1 MNSYFYYDSH
11 LSYPKASPY
20 MPEEFYPEY
29 PYDDFY
35 LTGEQDNKNEIY
47 EAIRNLF
54 VMLQLDSQN
63 IGKQGWN
70 PLGEYVQP
78 GQTVLLKPNLVSHC
92 NPAEKDLDKG
102 MNCLITHP
110 SIVRSIFD
118 YVYIALKGE
127 GRIII
132 ADAPVQGCDFDL
144 LFQNTGYGELMQYLM
159 KKATSSLSIQVAD
172 LREVTYTQENGRKFQ
187 RERINTE
194 FGSKTIDLKDNSFF
208 AGVIS
213 HNGFRVTCYAGKDTD
228 ECHKHNC
235 NKYKVSDA
243 MLKADII
250 INIPKPKTHRIA
262 GYTAALKNMIGINAR
277 KEYLPHHQ
285 KGAKGK
291 GGDEYMN
298 THSILKWFNSTG
310 NDIRNYSVKKNW
322 QTIAFLSNEVCRR
335 IGRKLDKYEP
345 DRKKSGMWYGND
357 TIWRTILDVNH
368 IVYFADKNGIMCEQQ
383 QRKIINIGDMVVCGD
398 HEGPL
403 RPSYKQVGGILFS
416 EHPVLFDFF
425 VVKLMGFKWN
435 KFPVL
440 VNAIK
445 DRMLMGELLPM
456 NLNSEVSDEKYFRFI
471 MKKFC
476 MHSNEQKFN
485 KTIDEISDEHIF
497 RFVPTKGWIEY
508 L

>member
-11 LSYPKASPY
+11 LCYPKISPY
-20 MPEEFYPEY
+20 MPGKLYPEY

-35 LTGEQDNKNEIY
+35 LASEQDNANEIY

-54 VMLQLDSQN
+54 ILLQLDGQN
-63 IGKQGWN
+63 IGKRGWN
-70 PLGEYVQP
+70 PLGEYIQP

-102 MNCLITHP
+102 MDCLITHP
-110 SIVRSIFD
+110 SLVRVIFD
-118 YVYIALKGE
+118 YVYIALKGK

-132 ADAPVQGCDFDL
+132 ADAPVQGCDFEQL
-144 LFQNTGYGELMQYLM
+144 LQNTGYGALMRYLM
-159 KKATSSLSIQVAD
+159 KKVTSSVTIQIAD
-172 LREVTYTQENGRKFQ
+172 LREVTYTQENGKKIQ
-187 RERINTE
+187 RERKNPE

-208 AGVIS
+208 AKVIRKK
-213 HNGFRVTCYAGKDTD
+213 GFRVTCYAGKDTD
-228 ECHKHNC
+228 KCHRHSC
-235 NKYKVSDA
+235 NQYKVSDA
-243 MLKADII
+243 MLEADVI

-277 KEYLPHHQ
+277 KECLPHHQ
-285 KGAKGK
+285 KGAKGR
-291 GGDEYMN
+291 GGDEYTN
-298 THSILKWFNSTG
+298 THNVLKWFNSTG
-310 NDIRNYSVKKNW
+310 NDIRNYAIKKDW
-322 QTIAFLSNEVCRR
+322 QIIAFLSNEVCRR

-383 QRKIINIGDMVVCGD
+383 QRKILNIGDMVVCGD

-403 RPSYKQVGGILFS
+403 RPSYKQIGGILFS
-416 EHPVLFDFF
+416 EHPVIFDFF
-425 VVKLMGFKWN
+425 AVKLMGFKWD

-445 DRMLMGELLPM
+445 DRMLMGELLHIV
-456 NLNSEVSDEKYFRFI
+456 LKREEDDKKYVQSVI
-471 MKKFC
+471 KKFR
-476 MHSNEQKFN
+476 MYSNAPEFN
-485 KTIDEISDEHIF
+485 KTIDEISDEHVF
-497 RFVPTKGWIEY
+497 RFIPTKGWIEY